1 MINEEIKNKIKKLI
15 MDYLN
20 NEFDISYNSIEEFDK
35 DNPENKPY
43 DLAYTTLDGSDNY
56 EHEIQVSFDLNT
68 LTLIT
73 KIDETIIE
81 SIDYTNNIPELLDD
95 LKHCDFSDYIRINK
109 SDDELNDLLNFH
121 II

>member
-1 MINEEIKNKIKKLI
+1 MINAEIKNKIKKLI
-15 MDYLN
+15 MDYISY
-20 NEFDISYNSIEEFDK
+20 EFDISYNSITEFNK
-35 DNPENKPY
+35 TNPETKPY
-43 DLAYTTLDGSDNY
+43 NLAYTTLDGSDGY

-81 SIDYTNNIPELLDD
+81 SIDYTNDITELLND
-95 LKHCDFSDYIRINK
+95 LKHCEFSDYIRINK
-109 SDDELNDLLNFH
+109 SDEELDDLLNFH